1 MYIWLHILFSI
12 YLLYLAMSSIVYKDK
27 KCVTKVQFSYFNDEQ
42 LYFLFIYSFFSIQW
56 IRFSLFLGKWILNL
70 YFLWV
75 YFLIYHEIISFL
87 WNIHNQK
94 SVLLYNLHWYFH
106 EFTDYDLDSSCCVHW
121 KEHLE
126 YYHVVISC
134 HLKDRD
140 FDILLVKK
148 FCFPLFIIP

>member
-1 MYIWLHILFSI
+1 MSDYTFYFPYIYFTLLCHQLHIR
-12 YLLYLAMSSIVYKDK
+12 
-27 KCVTKVQFSYFNDEQ
+27 TKSVLQKFNFPILMMNSYIF
-42 LYFLFIYSFFSIQW
+42 YLFIHFFSIQW

>member
-1 MYIWLHILFSI
+1 MSDYTFYFPYIYFTLLCHQLHIR
-12 YLLYLAMSSIVYKDK
+12 
-27 KCVTKVQFSYFNDEQ
+27 TKSVLQKFNFPILMMNSYIF
-42 LYFLFIYSFFSIQW
+42 YLFIHFFSIQW

-70 YFLWV
+70 YFLWM
-75 YFLIYHEIISFL
+75 YFLIYQEIISFL

>member
-1 MYIWLHILFSI
+1 MSDYTFYFPYIYFTLLCHQLHIR
-12 YLLYLAMSSIVYKDK
+12 
-27 KCVTKVQFSYFNDEQ
+27 TKSMFQKFNFPILMMNSYIF
-42 LYFLFIYSFFSIQW
+42 YLFIHFFSIQW

-70 YFLWV
+70 YFLWM
-75 YFLIYHEIISFL
+75 YFLIYQEIISFL